1 MQQEQ
6 ILNINFVDFGL
17 NGLIKRELEEIK
29 WSCIEVAEK
38 CQERRLEFERLL
50 RDLLQGLSE
59 TEVDYIYDK
68 VYDSFQLISESNRTV
83 SVEESDDLEGK
94 ELEGEERRRIELED
108 MRIELEGLRGEVK
121 YLVDNKDRPK
131 CQYTYA
137 RGPMR
142 GEKCGRPV
150 ADSDNPDDPTGRFC
164 KFCMPKKTVLA

>member
-1 MQQEQ
+1 
-6 ILNINFVDFGL
+6 
-17 NGLIKRELEEIK
+17 IK

-38 CQERRLEFERLL
+38 CQERRIEFERLL

-68 VYDSFQLISESNRTV
+68 VYDSFQLISESESNRTV
-83 SVEESDDLEGK
+83 SEEESDDLEGK
-94 ELEGEERRRIELED
+94 ERRRIELEV
-108 MRIELEGLRGEVK
+108 LREEVK

-131 CQYTYA
+131 CQYTYS

-150 ADSDNPDDPTGRFC
+150 ADSDNPDD
-164 KFCMPKKTVLA
+164 